1 MKIREINKELSAITI
16 ACQGD
21 DAFTTFGGGAEDP
34 GAALSMLM
42 TAYCE
47 ILIRQ
52 LEVDFDS
59 ALSVTEGAM
68 KIAYAMLGAE
78 ASEA

>member
-1 MKIREINKELSAITI
+1 MKIREINKELSIITI
-16 ACQGD
+16 ACQGEE
-21 DAFTTFGGGAEDP
+21 AFTTFGGGAKDP

-47 ILIRQ
+47 ILIQ
-52 LEVDFDS
+52 GLEMDIDR
-59 ALSVTEGAM
+59 ALSVTEGAI
-68 KIAYAMLGAE
+68 KIGYAMLGAE